1 LNSLEKY
8 IKQNSLQFNRPA
20 LVLGSAPTVKI
31 VSKIK
36 FDGIRIGV
44 GDMPVRAKRLGPYDY
59 WVTANTYY
67 PLPWV
72 AKDRREIEQS
82 NAITLISS
90 MSVVHS
96 RETKENI
103 YLSLEDISTSQ
114 QFVLYNQKHFD
125 RNDCREKDFCCQVS
139 QYLVKGLSI
148 QEILGQESG
157 LNAPAYGEGSTVAL
171 HGYALAVL
179 LKANPIYL
187 SGIELPIQYKDYR
200 AYKNLFRPN
209 EKIHSKIKRVFKDYI
224 YVSRKRRTDF
234 GEAGQKS
241 ILHDFQSIA
250 LIAEKLGIK
259 TYSLSELSP
268 LNQVDGI
275 AYLNLSAS
283 PNGSTS
289 VNN

>member
-8 IKQNSLQFNRPA
+8 IKQNSLHFNRPA

-31 VSKIK
+31 VSKIT

-72 AKDRREIEQS
+72 AKDRRDIEQS

-96 RETKENI
+96 GESKENI
-103 YLSLEDISTSQ
+103 YSSLEDISTSQ

-125 RNDCREKDFCCQVS
+125 RIDCRDKDLCCHVS
-139 QYLVKGLSI
+139 QHLVKGLSI

-209 EKIHSKIKRVFKDYI
+209 EGILSKIKRVFKDYI

-241 ILHDFQSIA
+241 ILQDFHSIA
-250 LIAEKLGIK
+250 LIAEQLGIK
-259 TYSLSELSP
+259 TYSLSEISP

-275 AYLNLSAS
+275 DYLDLSAS
-283 PNGSTS
+283 PNSSTS

>member
-1 LNSLEKY
+1 MNSLEKY
-8 IKQNSLQFNRPA
+8 IKLNSLQFNRPA
-20 LVLGSAPTVKI
+20 LVLGSAPTVKV
-31 VSKIK
+31 VSKID

-72 AKDRREIEQS
+72 AKDRRDIDQS
-82 NAITLISS
+82 KAITLISS

-96 RETKENI
+96 GESKENI
-103 YLSLEDISTSQ
+103 YSCLQEVSTSQ

-125 RNDCREKDFCCQVS
+125 RIDCPDKDFCCQVS
-139 QYLVKGLSI
+139 QHLVKGLSI

-200 AYKNLFRPN
+200 AYNNLFRPN

-224 YVSRKRRTDF
+224 YFSRKRRTDF

-241 ILHDFQSIA
+241 ILHDFESISK
-250 LIAEKLGIK
+250 IAVSFGIK
-259 TYSLSELSP
+259 TFSLSQTSP
-268 LNQVDGI
+268 LNNVSGI
-275 AYLNLSAS
+275 NFIKMDEL
-283 PNGSTS
+283 PN
-289 VNN
+289 

>member
-1 LNSLEKY
+1 MNSLEKY

-20 LVLGSAPTVKI
+20 LVMGSAPTVKI
-31 VSKIK
+31 VSKIS

-72 AKDRREIEQS
+72 AKDRRDIEQS

-90 MSVVHS
+90 MSVIHS
-96 RETKENI
+96 GESKEKI
-103 YLSLEDISTSQ
+103 YSSLEEISTSQ

-125 RNDCREKDFCCQVS
+125 RIDCRDKDLCCQVS
-139 QYLVKGLSI
+139 QHLVKGLSI

-209 EKIHSKIKRVFKDYI
+209 EGILSKIKRVFKDYI
-224 YVSRKRRTDF
+224 YVSSKRKTDF
-234 GEAGQKS
+234 GAAGQKS
-241 ILHDFQSIA
+241 ILHDFESISK
-250 LIAEKLGIK
+250 IAVSFGIK
-259 TYSLSELSP
+259 TFSLSQTSP
-268 LNQVDGI
+268 LNNVSGI
-275 AYLNLSAS
+275 NFIKLDEL
-283 PNGSTS
+283 PN
-289 VNN
+289 

>member
-1 LNSLEKY
+1 MNSLEKY
-8 IKQNSLQFNRPA
+8 IKQNSLQFNRSA

-31 VSKIK
+31 VSKIT

-72 AKDRREIEQS
+72 AKDRRDIEQS

-96 RETKENI
+96 GESKENI
-103 YLSLEDISTSQ
+103 YSSLEDISTSQ
-114 QFVLYNQKHFD
+114 QFILYNQKHFD
-125 RNDCREKDFCCQVS
+125 RIDCRDKDLCCQVS
-139 QYLVKGLSI
+139 QHLVKGLSI

-209 EKIHSKIKRVFKDYI
+209 EGILSKIKRVFRDYI
-224 YVSRKRRTDF
+224 YVSRKRKTDF
-234 GEAGQKS
+234 GAAGQKS
-241 ILHDFQSIA
+241 ILHDFESISK
-250 LIAEKLGIK
+250 IAVSFGIK
-259 TYSLSELSP
+259 TFSLSQTSP
-268 LNQVDGI
+268 LNNVSGI
-275 AYLNLSAS
+275 NFIKLDEL
-283 PNGSTS
+283 PN
-289 VNN
+289 